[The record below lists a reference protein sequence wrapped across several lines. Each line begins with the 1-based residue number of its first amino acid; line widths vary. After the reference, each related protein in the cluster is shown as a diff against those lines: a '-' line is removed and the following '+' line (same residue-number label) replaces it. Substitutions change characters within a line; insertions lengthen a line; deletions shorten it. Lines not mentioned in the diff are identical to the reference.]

1 MNEPLLN
8 ISKAFIGDDFDDF
21 LREEKIYEEVS
32 AIALKRVLS
41 WQLQQ
46 AMKAQKI
53 TRTEMAQ
60 RMHTSRSTVNRLL
73 DQNDASVT
81 LATLAK
87 ASAAVGLPLKIELA
101 HQR

>member
-1 MNEPLLN
+1 M
-8 ISKAFIGDDFDDF
+8 SKAFIGDDFDDF
-21 LREEKIYEEVS
+21 LREEEVYEEVS

-60 RMHTSRSTVNRLL
+60 RMLHTSRSTVNRLL